1 MSLTA
6 NCDIYAAVH
15 DAGINRVIRHLMR
28 QRPSLFNYGSAL
40 VASNPEM
47 LCERID
53 PAPEVV
59 SNKNPLVTT
68 LDPLPVIGLSGF
80 PPGSIGPTGLALN
93 FGAQLSKGE
102 IDFFGGNVFTLPPE
116 LSPLQ
121 NQRLAVH
128 FRVCAGIG
136 CPSRDLQLPSRL
148 GSLGANTATKARL
161 MADTTTPQ
169 TAMPS
174 PGSKLASIPDTT
186 GRPDVAVL
194 NPQGGSGVTTTLPTS
209 RLECFCLDLFATAGC
224 RITGATGN
232 QRIEAFVDGIE
243 IVDLKP
249 EGLENAIECYA
260 KLVLNRGLFPPITE
274 FASKL
279 AFGLFEI
286 PTTTTPDVTVS
297 GKVQISASTTVLNNP
312 AIEENQLKMFVNLDK
327 VELDILVSPSGGSSG
342 GGGGGG
348 GGSGTVT
355 KTIRPRTRTGTFDLT
370 AAISEQA
377 FKEIYGALLKGFKFS
392 ISDSG
397 SFGIF
402 TASYEVQA
410 HLEGGTI
417 DLRTNGSI
425 LVSELDIKWDK
436 LRLVVG
442 IDIPTITIGGFCIIP
457 NPLGGCLVRAP
468 SIDLF
473 SASPDVSIP
482 IDLSGLLTSEVT
494 FSAIPKVF
502 YGVGSGVPNRWQI
515 AMVPTL
521 PIDLDIIDI
530 ADTAGDLFRNLIADS
545 ILNVLDALGL
555 PDWAIDFIDFVL
567 GGIEGIIRDV
577 LDIPDDVGEFLLDL
591 IGNLGIF
598 QALIDAISEYI
609 AITLFEL
616 EDPLEIL
623 PANPVPTVDNPVAP
637 LIPVKIPIEFLGIR
651 VNSSGNELIVEG
663 DVGN

>member
-15 DAGINRVIRHLMR
+15 DAGINRVMRHLMR

-40 VASNPEM
+40 VAANPEM
-47 LCERID
+47 LCERINPD
-53 PAPEVV
+53 QAVI
-59 SNKNPLVTT
+59 SNDNPLVTT
-68 LDPLPVIGLSGF
+68 LGPLPVIGLSGF

-102 IDFFGGNVFTLPPE
+102 IDFFQGNVFTLPPQ

-136 CPSRDLQLPSRL
+136 CPSRDVQFPGMLLPL
-148 GSLGANTATKARL
+148 GTMVATRAR
-161 MADTTTPQ
+161 TVTNPN
-169 TAMPS
+169 
-174 PGSKLASIPDTT
+174 
-186 GRPDVAVL
+186 VAISDIAVKDDGVVL
-194 NPQGGSGVTTTLPTS
+194 DPRGDNVVTLPTS
-209 RLECFCLDLFATAGC
+209 RLECFCLDLFATVGC
-224 RITGATGN
+224 RITGTIGN
-232 QRIEAFVDGIE
+232 QRIGSFVDGIE
-243 IVDLKP
+243 IVDLRP

-260 KLVLNRGLFPPITE
+260 RLVLNRGLLPPIFE

-279 AFGLFEI
+279 AFDLFEI
-286 PTTTTPDVTVS
+286 PTTSTPDVTVS
-297 GKVQISASTTVLNNP
+297 GEIQASASTTVPNNP
-312 AIEENQLKMFVNLDK
+312 AIEDDQLKTFINLDK
-327 VELDILVSPSGGSSG
+327 VKLDILVSP
-342 GGGGGG
+342 GGGGG
-348 GGSGTVT
+348 GGSGGGSGGTVT
-355 KTIRPRTRTGTFDLT
+355 RTIRPRTRTGTFDLT

-392 ISDSG
+392 IADSG
-397 SFGIF
+397 SWGIF

-436 LRLVVG
+436 LRLVIG
-442 IDIPTITIGGFCIIP
+442 IDIPTIPIGGFCIIP
-457 NPLGGCLVRAP
+457 NPFGGCLVNAP

-473 SASPDVSIP
+473 SASPDISIP

-494 FSAIPKVF
+494 FSAIPKSF
-502 YGVGSGVPNRWQI
+502 YGVGSGIPNRWQI

-530 ADTAGDLFRNLIADS
+530 ADTVGDLFSNLISDA
-545 ILNVLDALGL
+545 ILDVLDALGL

-598 QALIDAISEYI
+598 QDLIDAISEWI

-623 PANPVPTVDNPVAP
+623 PANPVPTADNPVAP

-651 VNSSGNELIVEG
+651 VNSGGNELIVEG

>member
-15 DAGINRVIRHLMR
+15 DAGINRVIKHLMR

-40 VASNPEM
+40 VAANPEM
-47 LCERID
+47 LCERVIPD
-53 PAPEVV
+53 PAVI
-59 SNKNPLVTT
+59 SNSNPLVTT

-102 IDFFGGNVFTLPPE
+102 IDFFQGNVFALPPQ
-116 LSPLQ
+116 LAPLQ

-136 CPSRDLQLPSRL
+136 CPSRDLQLPGRL
-148 GSLGANTATKARL
+148 LPLGTKVAARARMVAN
-161 MADTTTPQ
+161 PN
-169 TAMPS
+169 
-174 PGSKLASIPDTT
+174 LAISDI
-186 GRPDVAVL
+186 AVRDDL
-194 NPQGGSGVTTTLPTS
+194 VVLDPRGDNVVTLPTS

-224 RITGATGN
+224 RITGPVGN
-232 QRIEAFVDGIE
+232 QRIGPFVDGIE
-243 IVDLKP
+243 IVDLRP

-260 KLVLNRGLFPPITE
+260 RLVLNRGLLPPISE

-297 GKVQISASTTVLNNP
+297 GEIQVSASTTVPNNP
-312 AIEENQLKMFVNLDK
+312 AIEQDQLKTFINLDK

-342 GGGGGG
+342 GSGGGGG
-348 GGSGTVT
+348 GTVT
-355 KTIRPRTRTGTFDLT
+355 RTIRPRTRSGTFDLT
-370 AAISEQA
+370 AAISEKA
-377 FKEIYGALLKGFKFS
+377 FKEIYDALLKGFKFS
-392 ISDSG
+392 IADSG
-397 SFGIF
+397 SWGIF

-417 DLRTNGSI
+417 DLHPSGSI
-425 LVSELDIKWDK
+425 RVSELDIKWDK
-436 LRLVVG
+436 LRLVIG

-457 NPLGGCLVRAP
+457 NPFGGCLVSAP

-473 SASPDVSIP
+473 SASPDISIP

-494 FSAIPKVF
+494 FSAIPKSF

-530 ADTAGDLFRNLIADS
+530 ADTVGDLFGNLISDA
-545 ILNVLDALGL
+545 ILDLLDALGL
-555 PDWAIDFIDFVL
+555 PDWAIDFIDTIL

-577 LDIPDDVGEFLLDL
+577 LDIPDDIGEFLLDL

-598 QALIDAISEYI
+598 QDLIDAISEWI

-623 PANPVPTVDNPVAP
+623 PANPVPTADNPVAP

-651 VNSSGNELIVEG
+651 VNSGGNELIVEG

>member
-28 QRPSLFNYGSAL
+28 QRPSLFNYGTAL

-47 LCERID
+47 LCERIE

-59 SNKNPLVTT
+59 SNNNPLVTP

-80 PPGSIGPTGLALN
+80 PPGSIGPIGLALN

-102 IDFFGGNVFTLPPE
+102 IDFFEGNVITLPPQ

-121 NQRLAVH
+121 NQHLAVH

-136 CPSRDLQLPSRL
+136 CPLRDLQLPGKPGQL
-148 GSLGANTATKARL
+148 GTKIPTKARL
-161 MADTTTPQ
+161 ITATAPPATTTQ
-169 TAMPS
+169 NPS
-174 PGSKLASIPDTT
+174 SKLATIPDIITS
-186 GRPDVAVL
+186 RDDLVVL
-194 NPQGGSGVTTTLPTS
+194 NPRGDNAVTTTLPAF

-224 RITGATGN
+224 RITGTIGS

-260 KLVLNRGLFPPITE
+260 GLVLNRGLLPPISE

-286 PTTTTPDVTVS
+286 PTTTTTDVTIS
-297 GKVQISASTTVLNNP
+297 GKVQVSASTNVLNNP
-312 AIEENQLKMFVNLDK
+312 AIEENQLKTFVNLDK
-327 VELDILVSPSGGSSG
+327 VELDILVSPEGGSSG
-342 GGGGGG
+342 GGGGG
-348 GGSGTVT
+348 SGTIT
-355 KTIRPRTRTGTFDLT
+355 RTIRTRARTGTFDLT
-370 AAISEQA
+370 AAISERA

-392 ISDSG
+392 TSG
-397 SFGIF
+397 SGSYGIF

-442 IDIPTITIGGFCIIP
+442 IDIPTIPIGGFCIIP
-457 NPLGGCLVRAP
+457 NPFGGCLVRAP

-473 SASPDVSIP
+473 SASPDIAIP
-482 IDLSGLLTSEVT
+482 FDLGGLLTSEVT
-494 FSAIPKVF
+494 FSAIPKAF
-502 YGVGSGVPNRWQI
+502 YGVGSGVPNRWQV

-530 ADTAGDLFRNLIADS
+530 ADTVGDLFHDLIADG

-598 QALIDAISEYI
+598 QTLIDAISEYI

-637 LIPVKIPIEFLGIR
+637 LIPVSIPIEFLGIR

>member
-15 DAGINRVIRHLMR
+15 DAGINRVIKHLMR
-28 QRPSLFNYGSAL
+28 QRPSLFNYGSPL

-68 LDPLPVIGLSGF
+68 LDPLPIIGLSGF
-80 PPGSIGPTGLALN
+80 PPGSIGTTGLALN

-102 IDFFGGNVFTLPPE
+102 IDFFGGNVFTLPPQ

-136 CPSRDLQLPSRL
+136 CPSKDLQLPGRL
-148 GSLGANTATKARL
+148 RPIGTTIATRAQQVSEAATQSLSKPN
-161 MADTTTPQ
+161 
-169 TAMPS
+169 PS
-174 PGSKLASIPDTT
+174 SKLAAIPDLTD
-186 GRPDVAVL
+186 RADLAVL
-194 NPQGGSGVTTTLPTS
+194 NPRRDNAVTTLPTS

-224 RITGATGN
+224 RITGPIGN
-232 QRIEAFVDGIE
+232 QRIEPFVDGIE
-243 IVDLKP
+243 LVDLKP

-260 KLVLNRGLFPPITE
+260 RLVLNLGLLPPISE

-297 GKVQISASTTVLNNP
+297 GKVQVSASTSVLNNP
-312 AIEENQLKMFVNLDK
+312 AIEEDQLKTFVNLDK
-327 VELDILVSPSGGSSG
+327 VELDILVSPT
-342 GGGGGG
+342 G
-348 GGSGTVT
+348 GGSGGGDGGGGTVT
-355 KTIRPRTRTGTFDLT
+355 RTIRPRTRTGTFDLT

-377 FKEIYGALLKGFKFS
+377 FREIYDAILKGFRFS
-392 ISDSG
+392 ISGSG
-397 SFGIF
+397 SQGIF

-442 IDIPTITIGGFCIIP
+442 IDIPTIPIGGFCIIP
-457 NPLGGCLVRAP
+457 NPFGGCLVRAP

-494 FSAIPKVF
+494 FSAVPKAF
-502 YGVGSGVPNRWQI
+502 YGIGSGVPNRWQV

-530 ADTAGDLFRNLIADS
+530 ADTAGDLFRDLIADS
-545 ILNVLDALGL
+545 ILDVLDALGL
-555 PDWAIDFIDFVL
+555 PDWAIDFVDFVL

-623 PANPVPTVDNPVAP
+623 PANPVPTADNPVAP

-663 DVGN
+663 DVGD